1 MSKIFQNLHTCF
13 LIMIAF
19 VFLKITTQTTYSQSK
34 VVRKENNVSAKQ
46 IPNMSVPFVGDNVR
60 EASQE
65 IYLVRD
71 KLAKSQFETETEY
84 LTNLEKNLRTVKF
97 KDKTLSDL
105 VFSFTP
111 YEKYDPQKKEYT
123 IYIGEIQALPG
134 LMDYQRP
141 ERKGLLLRLL
151 NEDKTGDN
159 PARYIEIG
167 GSNITIPMPPAEA
180 KEVEPNLMIAI
191 YGLPIGSLSKEM
203 FSFYVNKV
211 VVFNN
216 KTGKVYKEVSGKNIK
231 YSEYKAPK
239 VKIVYP

>member
-1 MSKIFQNLHTCF
+1 MNRIYQRLHTCF
-13 LIMIAF
+13 LLTVILVLLNMA
-19 VFLKITTQTTYSQSK
+19 VQTTYSQSK
-34 VVRKENNVSAKQ
+34 TIRKENNASAKQ
-46 IPNMSVPFVGDNVR
+46 TRNMSVPFIGDNVR
-60 EASQE
+60 EASQA

-84 LTNLEKNLRTVKF
+84 LANVEKTSRTVKF

-105 VFSFTP
+105 VFSFAP
-111 YEKYDPQKKEYT
+111 YEKYDSEKKEYT

-141 ERKGLLLRLL
+141 ERKGLLLNLL
-151 NEDKTGDN
+151 NENKTSEN
-159 PARYIEIG
+159 PARYVDIG
-167 GSNITIPMPPAEA
+167 GSNITIPMLPAEA
-180 KEVEPNLMIAI
+180 KEAEPNLMIAI

-211 VVFNN
+211 IVFNK
-216 KTGKVYKEVSGKNIK
+216 KTGKIYKEVSGKNIK

-239 VKIVYP
+239 LKVVYQ